1 MLETHTIQE
10 GTKDMADEYQY
21 VAADL
26 QKSLEQATADRDNW
40 KLKAAMWEDT
50 ATKLA
55 ASIKHCLAT
64 DTCTLELVALQE
76 YEKTK
81 KYLDSFLDPR

>member
-1 MLETHTIQE
+1 MLETPITHE
-10 GTKDMADEYQY
+10 GTINMADEYQY
-21 VAADL
+21 IAADL

-40 KLKAAMWEDT
+40 KLKAAMWEDI

-64 DTCTLELVALQE
+64 DTCTLEIVALQE
-76 YEKTK
+76 YEKIK
-81 KYLDSFLDPR
+81 NV